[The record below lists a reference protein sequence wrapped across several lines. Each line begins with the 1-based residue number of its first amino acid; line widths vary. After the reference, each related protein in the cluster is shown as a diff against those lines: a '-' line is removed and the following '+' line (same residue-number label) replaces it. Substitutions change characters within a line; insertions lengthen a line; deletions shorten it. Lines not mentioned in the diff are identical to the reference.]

1 MVVYILKQIMM
12 MSLLIKS
19 LNSYVEDMQDREA
32 LANLVTKQKWEPEA
46 LRKAVADSLPHISA
60 KMTPELGMVIDSYAF
75 TKRTN
80 LSPIGIFNNS
90 EGKPIEKKQI
100 VSSLEGN
107 VFSVDWVGAFS
118 LKVHQINLEH
128 FQSIEVS
135 RYMELF
141 SFINSQ
147 KWKGRALREALLE
160 KFPDICSNLTIGMAI
175 TIDTLAFHN
184 VNGFNRK
191 EGFFWLEAYNFPSVG
206 VPIDEVD
213 GDYII
218 NDDDDVVCW
227 AGAFTFQIVDAYTF
241 YERHEN
247 PRSYD

>member
-1 MVVYILKQIMM
+1 MVVYILKQIMTI

-19 LNSYVEDMQDREA
+19 LNSYVEDMQDQEA
-32 LANLVTKQKWEPEA
+32 LANLITKQKWKPEA
-46 LRKAVADSLPHISA
+46 LRKAIADSLPHIYA
-60 KMTPELGMVIDSYAF
+60 NMTPELGMVIDSYAF

-90 EGKPIEKKQI
+90 EGKPFEKKQI
-100 VSSLEGN
+100 ISSLEGN

-118 LKVHQINLEH
+118 LKVHRIKLEY
-128 FQSIEVS
+128 FQPIEVP

-147 KWKGRALREALLE
+147 KWKGRTLRDALLE

-184 VNGFNRK
+184 VNGFDRTK
-191 EGFFWLEAYNFPSVG
+191 GFFWLEAYKFPSVG
-206 VPIDEVD
+206 LPIDKDADE
-213 GDYII
+213 I
-218 NDDDDVVCW
+218 DDDVVCW
-227 AGAFTFQIVDAYTF
+227 VGAFTFQIVDAYTF